1 MNSVYKGTLRML
13 PFWMICIRNYEDNL
27 GLVRLNNLS
36 LMAMGITVWSMSRM
50 IKELQGNGMTWMLD
64 RKWT

>member
-50 IKELQGNGMTWMLD
+50 IKELQGNGMTRMLD